1 MHRVR
6 LTLILLCLAVFRT
19 GVRGQSAP
27 ADAPPLWDTQFGA
40 SFVGNSGNSDTTTIG
55 GDFSMH
61 RRWPLWQITSTAT
74 ALRTADRGV
83 RTAERYV
90 GTVRA
95 QRQRTAIIS
104 ISAGERAER
113 DQLAGMDF
121 RSILD
126 AGVGY
131 AIVAHPRWTLDGL
144 TALAWNH
151 ERPVVGKASDD
162 PVGVLQLLS
171 RIPFTTAADCTQRF
185 TFYPDFSNS
194 HAYRAEAELTAQ
206 AAMTRRLGLKLG
218 YLWRF
223 SNAPVPGFVKSDNT
237 VTASVVLRWAAAT
250 PAPVF

>member
-1 MHRVR
+1 MHSAR
-6 LTLILLCLAVFRT
+6 LTLIFLCFAACGT
-19 GVRGQSAP
+19 GASAQSP
-27 ADAPPLWDTQFGA
+27 PTETPLWDTQLGA

-61 RRWPLWQITSTAT
+61 RRWPLWLITSTAT
-74 ALRTADRGV
+74 AVRTADRGV

-90 GTVRA
+90 GTIRA

-131 AIVAHPRWTLDGL
+131 AIVAHTRWTLDGL

-151 ERPVVGKASDD
+151 ERPVVGDARDD
-162 PVGVLQLLS
+162 PVGVLQMLS
-171 RIPFTTAADCTQRF
+171 RVPFSKSADCTQRF
-185 TFYPDFSNS
+185 TFYPDFANRR
-194 HAYRAEAELTAQ
+194 AYRAEAELTAQ
-206 AAMTRRLGLKLG
+206 AGMTRRLALKLG

-223 SNAPVPGFVKSDNT
+223 SNAPVAGFVKSDHT
-237 VTASVVLRWAAAT
+237 VTASVVVRWIAAA
-250 PAPVF
+250 PAPVY